1 MTGAAVLT
9 GLVTVT
15 AAAACAAWADRS
27 SRSAGMVSRGAA
39 LISGWAGLACLA
51 AILALFPPAVLAG
64 TTAGT
69 VVGWTLS
76 IAGAGLAGSGL
87 LRLLP
92 IDGEAGLAA
101 VAAVTL
107 ACGLVGVDAAGRDA
121 VAAARPIGAALIA
134 AAALAC
140 IARRGLDG
148 WHGPGA
154 LAGTAFAASGMAGA
168 ARLTGAAPALPMA
181 VATGCAAVGF
191 IALAAAAVL
200 GPRRGRRPARP
211 AGAEWM
217 VVPVLAAAAVLVQTV
232 RGLTGGIGAIGAV
245 LVGVLGVGL
254 AAALVQARRDGV
266 DLGADLDDAR
276 ARLDAVRENTD
287 DVVLA
292 LDADGR
298 VRTANAAVMPML
310 QRSPAALFGIDISEV
325 AQLDERGAVREL
337 IRDVAGGGRPRA
349 RVEVTLAPP
358 ATGTAELRL
367 RAVPGGAAAVL
378 ADVTDA
384 VDLRERLAAV
394 ARYDQMTGLA
404 NRAHLIDEV
413 SGWLDDDR
421 PVGVLYLDL
430 EGLKAVN
437 DRFGHAA
444 GDQVLVEVAGRLQM
458 CCSTVGPAA
467 MPDGAALV
475 ARVGGDEFVVAVR
488 GARLETAMT
497 AAEEFLAA
505 LRPSFEIA
513 GRAVRIGASI
523 GVSATDDGSRIES
536 AGAVAAAAL
545 LHRAD
550 IAVFAAK
557 QAGRSGVRR
566 WDEPLEERARRKV
579 DIAIGLRDALETGRL
594 VLAYQPIVRL
604 SDGAIVGVEALIRL
618 PAQGS
623 LASLAGLVTPAELVE
638 VAEGTGEIDE
648 LGRWVLAEATH
659 QASLWQRMEREV
671 RVNVNMSVRQ
681 LSDPGFVEAV
691 RAALAA
697 ARLAPD
703 RLVIEITEGQ
713 LLGEGDRAND
723 TIRRLRSDGVL
734 LAIDDFGSGYSS
746 LSYLRRMPVKTV
758 KIDRTLL
765 AGVGSDPRATTLVRA
780 VIGAARGLGLQVVCE
795 GIENLAMAR
804 LLRDLGAWAG
814 QGFALHGAMSSSDLL
829 DVLDGPAVDL
839 SAATR
844 ATGARV
850 SHRETGS
857 GSD

>member
-1 MTGAAVLT
+1 
-9 GLVTVT
+9 
-15 AAAACAAWADRS
+15 
-27 SRSAGMVSRGAA
+27 
-39 LISGWAGLACLA
+39 
-51 AILALFPPAVLAG
+51 
-64 TTAGT
+64 
-69 VVGWTLS
+69 
-76 IAGAGLAGSGL
+76 
-87 LRLLP
+87 
-92 IDGEAGLAA
+92 
-101 VAAVTL
+101 
-107 ACGLVGVDAAGRDA
+107 
-121 VAAARPIGAALIA
+121 
-134 AAALAC
+134 
-140 IARRGLDG
+140 
-148 WHGPGA
+148 
-154 LAGTAFAASGMAGA
+154 
-168 ARLTGAAPALPMA
+168 
-181 VATGCAAVGF
+181 
-191 IALAAAAVL
+191 
-200 GPRRGRRPARP
+200 
-211 AGAEWM
+211 
-217 VVPVLAAAAVLVQTV
+217 
-232 RGLTGGIGAIGAV
+232 
-245 LVGVLGVGL
+245 
-254 AAALVQARRDGV
+254 
-266 DLGADLDDAR
+266 
-276 ARLDAVRENTD
+276 
-287 DVVLA
+287 
-292 LDADGR
+292 
-298 VRTANAAVMPML
+298 
-310 QRSPAALFGIDISEV
+310 
-325 AQLDERGAVREL
+325 
-337 IRDVAGGGRPRA
+337 
-349 RVEVTLAPP
+349 LAPP

-367 RAVPGGAAAVL
+367 RAVPGGAAAIL

-384 VDLRERLAAV
+384 VDLRARLAAV

-413 SGWLDDDR
+413 SGWLDHDR

-458 CCSTVGPAA
+458 CCSTFGPAA

-536 AGAVAAAAL
+536 AGAVGAGAVAAAAL

-594 VLAYQPIVRL
+594 DLAYQPIVRL

-814 QGFALHGAMSSSDLL
+814 QGFALYGAMSSTDLL
-829 DVLDGPAVDL
+829 DVLDGPEVDL

-844 ATGARV
+844 ATRARV